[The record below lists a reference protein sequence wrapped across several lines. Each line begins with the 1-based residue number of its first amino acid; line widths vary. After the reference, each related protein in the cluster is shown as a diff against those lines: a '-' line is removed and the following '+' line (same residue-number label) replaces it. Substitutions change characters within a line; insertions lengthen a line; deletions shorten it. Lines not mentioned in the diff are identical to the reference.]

1 MKLNILFSCLVNETA
16 TNVSMRHT
24 LIWSGIHQ
32 QYMLLKVAL
41 SQKYAY
47 VFADSF
53 VLSFNI
59 PDNLIIELRN
69 LSTLWSFPI
78 TAVPHALDLTDKWA
92 ILVSFIANMNITTDQ
107 ERNKLIYMN
116 LKKF

>member
-1 MKLNILFSCLVNETA
+1 MKLNILFSCLVNQTA

-32 QYMLLKVAL
+32 QYMLLKVIP

-53 VLSFNI
+53 VLSFDI

-69 LSTLWSFPI
+69 LSTLWSFPV
-78 TAVPHALDLTDKWA
+78 TLDLTDKWA
-92 ILVSFIANMNITTDQ
+92 ILVSFIANMNITTDE
-107 ERNKLIYMN
+107 ERTKLIYMN